1 MIGLFGQQCFAQMS
15 MINSDQPRG
24 IYSIKGD
31 YFFDHQ
37 NLVKAIEYYSK
48 SVKEKPKD
56 VRSMLRMAEAFNRTG
71 DIESAVSWYQKS
83 LTLNTEIDAG
93 YILKYVYLLLDQKK
107 YEEALEW
114 SNIYHDKLS
123 SKKPLN
129 AENNMDDVFKDTTI
143 YIIKNLDDIN
153 SADADLDPVP
163 HHDRLFFASD
173 RFSSDE
179 LTVGAYNLYNSAS
192 LPNGAFGDI
201 KALNKKISSELNE
214 GPFAIAKNTNTL
226 YFTRNDV
233 LKGAAEESMSIF
245 YTDIPATSNDKL
257 KIKQLSFKDFEHNIG
272 HPTFNTTGAI
282 MYFIADTKENGR
294 GLDLYRSELQGKN
307 WSTPQ
312 VLGPSINTNGNE
324 AYPFLHNDSILYFA
338 SNGHGGLGGFDMY
351 KVNLLDKQA
360 QVENLGVSVNTSS
373 DELGLIIK
381 ENTNQGYLSSDRPG
395 GLGGFDLYGVQLMN
409 LKVAKEEKTDIKEP
423 VSISIFTS
431 NGKEITLIGDSKGNF
446 SFRIETGLNY
456 GLVIDKVNYQGG
468 ADTSGSEQTIST
480 LELTKGETYNFFIQ
494 KFVDDEGLAN
504 GRDKKIQDL
513 LGYPGDL
520 ITFQFTPIFST
531 SAGQNT
537 DKNKTRLLYK
547 RDEVKIS
554 SGDTIVFGYQVE
566 EMPKAPGPSEKLTPE
581 KEEVSL
587 PLAES
592 TTDSTS
598 LTDEALS
605 RHTEE
610 DQEVKTD
617 DKILQ
622 EETPDQT
629 NQAVLLLP
637 AVKVKDST
645 NIMSAEDAVANRPE
659 NELDQQQVSAVDST
673 KYLAEQADSVAT
685 MKESEVEVPEEVML
699 VADQQLTSDSA
710 AQAPAHDPPV
720 EEMEMAKLS
729 PEPPATKKAISGEEE
744 EEFLETV
751 LQYRVQIAASKVK
764 LDEATLKNIY
774 SGDRK
779 LNYFEEEGYY
789 KYYIGEESNFFAA
802 RQILVESSVEKV
814 FIAAY
819 MGDVKYVLKDA
830 IAAQYREQMTH
841 EPYDVQD
848 TILLVEVVNFKSDEF
863 ALAPNEK
870 LSLLKF
876 TDDQLKDKPEHY
888 VIVNGHTDTQGSDA
902 YNYGLSVERALFVRK
917 LIIDEGISTDR
928 VKTHS
933 FGESQLAK
941 YCNEHGN
948 CEESVHKANRRVEV
962 ILLTTKVN

>member
-1 MIGLFGQQCFAQMS
+1 MIFLKTFITTLVIGLAWQQCFAQMS
-15 MINSDQPRG
+15 TIKSDQPRG

-31 YFFDHQ
+31 YYFDHQ
-37 NLVKAIEYYSK
+37 NLIKAIEYYGK
-48 SVKEKPKD
+48 SVKEKTKD
-56 VRSMLRMAEAFNRTG
+56 TYSMLRMAEAYYKTD
-71 DIESAVSWYQKS
+71 DIESADFWYKK
-83 LTLNTEIDAG
+83 A
-93 YILKYVYLLLDQKK
+93 LK
-107 YEEALEW
+107 
-114 SNIYHDKLS
+114 
-123 SKKPLN
+123 
-129 AENNMDDVFKDTTI
+129 
-143 YIIKNLDDIN
+143 
-153 SADADLDPVP
+153 LDPKIEATYDLNGLESLNLRPVP
-163 HHDRLFFASD
+163 DGKADSD
-173 RFSSDE
+173 KPE
-179 LTVGAYNLYNSAS
+179 
-192 LPNGAFGDI
+192 
-201 KALNKKISSELNE
+201 
-214 GPFAIAKNTNTL
+214 
-226 YFTRNDV
+226 
-233 LKGAAEESMSIF
+233 
-245 YTDIPATSNDKL
+245 
-257 KIKQLSFKDFEHNIG
+257 
-272 HPTFNTTGAI
+272 
-282 MYFIADTKENGR
+282 
-294 GLDLYRSELQGKN
+294 
-307 WSTPQ
+307 
-312 VLGPSINTNGNE
+312 
-324 AYPFLHNDSILYFA
+324 
-338 SNGHGGLGGFDMY
+338 
-351 KVNLLDKQA
+351 
-360 QVENLGVSVNTSS
+360 
-373 DELGLIIK
+373 
-381 ENTNQGYLSSDRPG
+381 
-395 GLGGFDLYGVQLMN
+395 
-409 LKVAKEEKTDIKEP
+409 
-423 VSISIFTS
+423 SISIFTS
-431 NGKEITLIGDSKGNF
+431 NGNEITLIGNSRGNF
-446 SFRIETGLNY
+446 SFSIETGRNY

-468 ADTSGSEQTIST
+468 ADGSGSEQTIST

-494 KFVDDEGLAN
+494 KFVEVDDEPLAS

-520 ITFQFTPIFST
+520 ITFQFTPKFST

-537 DKNKTRLLYK
+537 DQNKTRLLYK
-547 RDEVKIS
+547 RDEVKVS

-566 EMPKAPGPSEKLTPE
+566 EMPKAPEPSEKVVPK
-581 KEEVSL
+581 KEDVSL

-592 TTDSTS
+592 TTDTTS
-598 LTDEALS
+598 LNDEALA

-622 EETPDQT
+622 EEKPGQT
-629 NQAVLLLP
+629 NQAILLLP
-637 AVKVKDST
+637 AVKLKDST
-645 NIMSAEDAVANRPE
+645 NILSEEDAVAQRPE

-673 KYLAEQADSVAT
+673 KYLAEQADPVAT
-685 MKESEVEVPEEVML
+685 MKEPKVEVPEEVIL

-710 AQAPAHDPPV
+710 TQSPAHDPTE

-729 PEPPATKKAISGEEE
+729 PESPATKKDISGEEE
-744 EEFLETV
+744 EEYLETV

-764 LDEATLKNIY
+764 LDEAKLKKIY

-779 LNYFEEEGYY
+779 LKYFEEEGYY

-802 RQILVESSVEKV
+802 RQILVESSVEKA

-830 IAAQYREQMTH
+830 IAAQYREQMTP
-841 EPYDVQD
+841 EPYEVQD
-848 TILLVEVVNFKSDEF
+848 TILLVEVVNFKLDEF

-962 ILLTTKVN
+962 ILLSTKSN